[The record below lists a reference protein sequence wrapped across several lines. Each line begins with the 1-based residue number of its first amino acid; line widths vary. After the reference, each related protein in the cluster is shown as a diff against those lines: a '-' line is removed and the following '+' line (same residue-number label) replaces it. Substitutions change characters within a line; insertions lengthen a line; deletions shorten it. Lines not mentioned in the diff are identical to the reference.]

1 MENINDAVKL
11 LSHVAKCQDKQ
22 PDAKDLGLFTF
33 LQDWMHKNGITI
45 SNVSAGDD
53 ADFIGFV
60 YYGLKYG
67 ILLPKNDPNRMEI
80 CYITGIL
87 PKDSDFK
94 DIQELADD
102 VCFLNAIKLVDG
114 RTVIRCALPIY
125 SLDGVGESIL
135 RVLFCYA
142 TFHSEVAYHIGLV
155 PTIETEETE
164 ETVTNENE

>member
-11 LSHVAKCQDKQ
+11 LSYMVKCQDKQ

-33 LQDWMHKNGITI
+33 LQDWMRENGITI
-45 SNVSAGDD
+45 SDASVGDD

-60 YYGLKYG
+60 YYGLNYS

-80 CYITGIL
+80 CYIMGIL

-94 DIQELADD
+94 DIQERADA
-102 VCFLNAIKLVDG
+102 VCFLSAIELDG
-114 RTVIRCALPIY
+114 GKTVIRCSLPIY

-135 RVLFCYA
+135 RVLSCYA
-142 TFHSEVAYHIGLV
+142 TFHFEVAYYLGLV
-155 PTIETEETE
+155 PTIETEETG

>member
-1 MENINDAVKL
+1 MENSNDVEKF
-11 LSHVAKCQDKQ
+11 LSCMAKCQVEQ
-22 PDAKDLGLFTF
+22 PDTKDLGLFTF
-33 LQDWMHKNGITI
+33 LQDWMRENGITI
-45 SNVSAGDD
+45 SNVSVGDD

-80 CYITGIL
+80 CYSMGIL
-87 PKDSDFK
+87 PRNSDFK
-94 DIQELADD
+94 GIQKLADD
-102 VCFLNAIKLVDG
+102 VCFLNVIKLDDG

-135 RVLFCYA
+135 RVLSCYA
-142 TFHSEVAYHIGLV
+142 TFHSEVAHTLGLV
-155 PTIETEETE
+155 PTIETEETG

>member
-1 MENINDAVKL
+1 MEKFNDMVKL
-11 LSHVAKCQDKQ
+11 LSHTAKCQAKQ
-22 PDAKDLGLFTF
+22 PDTKDLGLFTF
-33 LQDWMHKNGITI
+33 LQDWMRENGITI
-45 SNVSAGDD
+45 SNVSVGDN

-67 ILLPKNDPNRMEI
+67 ILLPKNDPNCMEI
-80 CYITGIL
+80 CYSMGIL
-87 PKDSDFK
+87 PRNSDFK
-94 DIQELADD
+94 GIQELADV
-102 VCFLNAIKLVDG
+102 VCFLNAIKLDDG

-135 RVLFCYA
+135 RVLSCYA

-164 ETVTNENE
+164 EIVTNENE

>member
-1 MENINDAVKL
+1 MENFNDVEKL
-11 LSHVAKCQDKQ
+11 LSNLAECQDKQ

-33 LQDWMHKNGITI
+33 LPGWMRENGITI
-45 SNVSAGDD
+45 SDVSVGDD

-80 CYITGIL
+80 CYSMGIL
-87 PKDSDFK
+87 PRNSDFK
-94 DIQELADD
+94 GIQEIADS
-102 VCFLNAIKLVDG
+102 VCFLNAIKLYDG

-135 RVLFCYA
+135 RVLSCYA
-142 TFHSEVAYHIGLV
+142 TFHSAVVHNLGLV
-155 PTIETEETE
+155 PTIETEEIG